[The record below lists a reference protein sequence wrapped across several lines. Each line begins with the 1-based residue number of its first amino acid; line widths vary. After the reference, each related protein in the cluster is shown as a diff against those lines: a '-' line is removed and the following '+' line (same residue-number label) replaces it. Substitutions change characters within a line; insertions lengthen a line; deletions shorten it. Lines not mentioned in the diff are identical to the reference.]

1 MFARHRTAASS
12 GARAAVRNLSW
23 VTTSTC
29 GGAWMMPPA
38 MRGVDATTRAAS
50 RVVGASAKSGFVRSA
65 SSSASSA
72 SSASSSSMKKDD
84 AGLLLLRRAATAS
97 AALVGFAAVGA
108 VSSATMDAAVTS
120 PMDAALGGQ
129 RVTLYQYDVCP
140 FCNKVKAF
148 LDFYKVPYDVVEVN
162 PMTKSELGWVEDGWK
177 KVPIVMVGDEKLN
190 DSSAIVAELTKRFD
204 ASGSSAKAGGWFGG
218 KKSKAYL
225 EREEKWMK
233 WIDDRFV
240 HVLTP
245 NIYRTW
251 NEAVRSFDYITQ
263 RGNFGYFERESA
275 RWVGAA
281 SMYVIAHRVLKK
293 RHNIV
298 DERAELYAECDK
310 FVEEGLAGKKF
321 CGGDSPNNADLCVFG
336 VLRAVKTFETFA
348 DVMENTSIKPWYDR
362 MVDAVGEASRTDGI
376 PN

>member
-1 MFARHRTAASS
+1 MMTP
-12 GARAAVRNLSW
+12 AV
-23 VTTSTC
+23 
-29 GGAWMMPPA
+29 
-38 MRGVDATTRAAS
+38 RGVDASTLASTRAF
-50 RVVGASAKSGFVRSA
+50 GASAKSGFSRAAASSA
-65 SSSASSA
+65 TSSSA
-72 SSASSSSMKKDD
+72 ASSSSSSTMKKE
-84 AGLLLLRRAATAS
+84 AGLLRKAATAT

-108 VSSATMDAAVTS
+108 VSATMDAAVTS

-251 NEAVRSFDYITQ
+251 NEALRSFDYITQ

-321 CGGDSPNNADLCVFG
+321 CGGDGPNNAGLCVFG
-336 VLRAVKTFETFA
+336 VLRAVKTFETFT